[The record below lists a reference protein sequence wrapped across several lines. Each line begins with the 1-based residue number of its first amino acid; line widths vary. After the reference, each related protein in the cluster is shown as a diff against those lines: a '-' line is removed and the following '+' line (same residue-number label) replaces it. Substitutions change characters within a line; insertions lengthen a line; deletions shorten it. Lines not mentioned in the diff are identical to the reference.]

1 MQPWVMRPRR
11 STCVAST
18 MTRPAPELASMP
30 RWARCQSVAVPSSAL
45 YWHIGD
51 TTMRLVNS
59 TLPSLMG
66 VKRADMR
73 FLAGAATDGPAIIKT
88 RCSAVFKPNRVASGR
103 ANYVRV
109 AIQMTCRAPPR
120 DPLART
126 LTSSTSKPVL
136 PKPPGEIQ
144 IRRRRPHGQYAAG
157 TQRRAGGAQS
167 FQVIQRVVGF
177 SGQCLRDRCR
187 RRAGS
192 HRRPTRSDRI
202 SGRRRLRGC

>member
-59 TLPSLMG
+59 ALPSLMG

-73 FLAGAATDGPAIIKT
+73 FLDAKDFERSYSRRSYP
-88 RCSAVFKPNRVASGR
+88 
-103 ANYVRV
+103 
-109 AIQMTCRAPPR
+109 
-120 DPLART
+120 ART
-126 LTSSTSKPVL
+126 RPQTRFNKGKWLRACGDPDDMPRAAPRSVGACPHLLDCKTGL
-136 PKPPGEIQ
+136 AEAPGEFRIL
-144 IRRRRPHGQYAAG
+144 RRRPHRQDAAG
-157 TQRRAGGAQS
+157 T
-167 FQVIQRVVGF
+167 
-177 SGQCLRDRCR
+177 
-187 RRAGS
+187 
-192 HRRPTRSDRI
+192 
-202 SGRRRLRGC
+202 